1 MCPLALAAS
10 SDRPTAAGGGQGH
23 SSSDT
28 RRALGAP
35 FPRVF
40 SAHLSD
46 GGTLVPC
53 AYHGDALL
61 GLSLAGL
68 ARCFREREG
77 SRKSSSGWILT
88 ESQNMCEL
96 GRVQIPETRVFCS
109 SHYTQTHCPPAS
121 TS

>member
-40 SAHLSD
+40 SAHLQTV
-46 GGTLVPC
+46 GLLFLVHTMEMLC
-53 AYHGDALL
+53 
-61 GLSLAGL
+61 
-68 ARCFREREG
+68 
-77 SRKSSSGWILT
+77 
-88 ESQNMCEL
+88 
-96 GRVQIPETRVFCS
+96 
-109 SHYTQTHCPPAS
+109 
-121 TS
+121 